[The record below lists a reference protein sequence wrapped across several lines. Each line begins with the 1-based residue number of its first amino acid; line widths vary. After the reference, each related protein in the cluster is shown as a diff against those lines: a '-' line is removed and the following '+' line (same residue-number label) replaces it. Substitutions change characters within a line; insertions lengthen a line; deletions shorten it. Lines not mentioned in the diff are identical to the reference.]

1 MSWSSTTLTTSATL
15 ARHEK
20 EISLQAGS
28 TARWAVYVPPGET
41 VWFSTL
47 NTTIATALVTYS
59 DATTATLTAADDK
72 VILPTAK
79 YIIGIATYSAAAA
92 LLNTFQ
98 LDEGYGATLTDT
110 TGLVTLTLLDVD
122 GNWTGWIE
130 TATYGDYSWQDKIG
144 LAKEIIGHR
153 IETKLVEYGV
163 AVDEAGGEVL
173 LDTLTN
179 AQTFDIASDYLTLS
193 LIYLDLQAGGFN
205 ELFQNKHELY
215 SARYE
220 AELAEAFSRMNLDPS
235 LSGSTTD
242 YRVEILGR
250 VTR

>member
-1 MSWSSTTLTTSATL
+1 
-15 ARHEK
+15 
-20 EISLQAGS
+20 
-28 TARWAVYVPPGET
+28 
-41 VWFSTL
+41 
-47 NTTIATALVTYS
+47 
-59 DATTATLTAADDK
+59 
-72 VILPTAK
+72 
-79 YIIGIATYSAAAA
+79 
-92 LLNTFQ
+92 
-98 LDEGYGATLTDT
+98 
-110 TGLVTLTLLDVD
+110 
-122 GNWTGWIE
+122 
-130 TATYGDYSWQDKIG
+130 
-144 LAKEIIGHR
+144 
-153 IETKLVEYGV
+153 
-163 AVDEAGGEVL
+163 VL